1 MVYAE
6 KNMEMDIVSQLRL
19 KIILRGKKY
28 IKSTKIFQICKA
40 YKFYMSNR
48 YRKLKSEE
56 KTKRRVCLCCTSK
69 INQLEKLLSSIQI
82 SIRPAAKFQHWID
95 TGLVCVNK
103 DMLNDALPPNYHM
116 IIDFSL
122 ADLMER
128 NSSCQNSVMENN
140 YMLLKVVSDYV
151 ERILDEF
158 DKVIKDNVHD
168 DVKQNLEKSRTFF
181 ARMKNCPAETLEEG
195 LQRILFWS
203 SLFWQT
209 GHTLIGLGRL
219 DKILGKLHLPP
230 LEEERDLISAFYREI
245 HCYYAYKSN
254 SILGDT
260 GQLIVLGGI
269 EPEGSYYCNQLTYA
283 FIQSMIDTK
292 LPDPKLLL
300 RVSSN
305 MPEDLLRLG
314 LKCIATGIGCPL
326 LANDE
331 IVIPALEG
339 FGYSHHDACD
349 YVTSACWEPLS
360 YGRAWGRG
368 NLGDIN
374 FASIFTETY
383 KSTTFES
390 CTSFEDVVALYIA
403 YLKKSVT
410 NCLQKL
416 DEIHWEE
423 NPLMTLFTE
432 GCLESGKDIS
442 EAGSIY
448 HDYGFL
454 TIGLANAIDSLMNIK
469 RLVFEGEGEWTLA
482 KLKAI
487 LVNNYNNQDFLR
499 EKFASGTYF
508 GTDEPETIELVSR
521 ISDVIYEMCLAYTNP
536 YGGKVKYGFSSPN
549 YVNQGILCDAT
560 LDGRRK
566 KEALAVHLSSKNGT
580 AHTALLNFAGAL
592 DYEGNRSNGNVVDF
606 FVSPD
611 LIEKNFDQFI
621 LFLRSA
627 IKVGFFEMQM
637 NVVSSKIL
645 IAAQKNPELFPNLI
659 VRVWGFSAYFCDLP
673 FEYQNVLI
681 QRAIDNEKAA

>member
-1 MVYAE
+1 MSE
-6 KNMEMDIVSQLRL
+6 LIL
-19 KIILRGKKY
+19 KIILLGKKY
-28 IKSTKIFQICKA
+28 LKATKFFQICKA
-40 YKFYMSNR
+40 YKFYMGNR
-48 YRKLKSEE
+48 YKKLNYEE
-56 KTKRRVCLCCTSK
+56 KTKRRVCLCGKSK
-69 INQLEKLLSSIQI
+69 ICQLQKLLSNIQI
-82 SIRPAAKFQHWID
+82 SIRPATRFQHWID
-95 TGLVCVNK
+95 TGLVCANR
-103 DMLNDALPPNYHM
+103 DMLNDALPPNYQL

-128 NSSCQNSVMENN
+128 NSPCKNSVMENN
-140 YMLLKVVSDYV
+140 YILLKAVSDYV
-151 ERILDEF
+151 GRVIDEL
-158 DKVIKDNVHD
+158 DKVIKANIHD
-168 DVKQNLEKSRTFF
+168 DVKLNLEKSRKFF
-181 ARMKNCPAETLEEG
+181 ERMKNCSAETLEEG

-219 DKILGKLHLPP
+219 DKILGRLKLPEA
-230 LEEERDLISAFYREI
+230 EEVLDLISDFYQEI
-245 HCYYAYKSN
+245 HRYYAYKSN
-254 SILGDT
+254 SIQGDT

-269 EPEGSYYCNQLTYA
+269 EADDSYYCNQLTYA

-292 LPDPKLLL
+292 LSDPKLLL
-300 RVSSN
+300 RVSDN
-305 MPEDLLRLG
+305 MPEDLLKLG
-314 LKCIATGIGCPL
+314 LKCIATGIGSPL

-331 IVIPALEG
+331 IVVPALKG

-374 FASIFTETY
+374 FARIFTEMY
-383 KSTTFES
+383 GSTKFEG
-390 CTSFEDVVALYIA
+390 CTSFEDVVALYIVH
-403 YLKKSVT
+403 LKKNVA

-416 DEIHWEE
+416 DEIQWEE

-432 GCLESGKDIS
+432 GCMESGKDIS

-454 TIGLANAIDSLMNIK
+454 TVGLANAIDSLINIK
-469 RLVFEGEGEWTLA
+469 KLVFEGDGEWTLS
-482 KLKAI
+482 KLKTV
-487 LVNNYNNQDFLR
+487 LTNNYNSQDFLR
-499 EKFASGTYF
+499 KKFASGTYF
-508 GTDEPETIELVSR
+508 GTDDIETIELVSK
-521 ISDVIYEMCLAYTNP
+521 ISDTINEICITYTNP

-549 YVNQGILCDAT
+549 YVNQGLLCDAT
-560 LDGRRK
+560 LDGRKK

-592 DYEGNRSNGNVVDF
+592 DYNGNRSNGNVVDF

-611 LIEKNFDQFI
+611 LIEKYFDQFVI
-621 LFLRSA
+621 FLRSA

-645 IAAQKNPELFPNLI
+645 IAAQMNPELFPNLI

-673 FEYQNVLI
+673 YEYQNVLI